1 MILGTFGP
9 AQTLILLVIPILII
23 IGVLLLISSRAKHK
37 GRAEAM
43 KEMLDREE
51 RNKDQKENK

>member
-1 MILGTFGP
+1 MILGTFGSI
-9 AQTLILLVIPILII
+9 QVIVLLVIPVGLIVGLI
-23 IGVLLLISSRAKHK
+23 LLINSRAKHK

-51 RNKDQKENK
+51 RNND